1 MTTPLIGRNVRVEIG
16 KTEGAPKTVT
26 AVSLANPGIASSTA
40 HALLDGSAGYFNAVS
55 GMVNLEGQAARVDTV
70 LTDSFAL
77 QNINTTNY
85 PAFTAGTFVPVTA
98 WSTVSRAASY
108 DIGGGAA
115 DPIDTTVLLD
125 SIKQNA
131 NGLLDAQTVKID
143 LKLDTTDDEALGLV
157 RAAALSQAYLVF
169 RITRR
174 SASATAAAAPSASSA
189 SHSTIAQVVNPH
201 AARASSI
208 TGIWSSSTGSIPA
221 LVL

>member
-26 AVSLANPGIASSTA
+26 AITLANPGVASSTA

-108 DIGGGAA
+108 DIGGGDA

-125 SIKQNA
+125 TIKQNA
-131 NGLLDAQTVKID
+131 NGLLAAQTVKID

-157 RAAALSQAYLVF
+157 RAAALSQAYMVF
-169 RITRR
+169 RITLSDGAQRIFR
-174 SASATAAAAPSASSA
+174 GQPSLPGENVGQGAL
-189 SHSTIAQVVNPH
+189 
-201 AARASSI
+201 
-208 TGIWSSSTGSIPA
+208 GTGSFSVTVKGSVLFLPA
-221 LVL
+221 VA